1 MNKIKLVKLDFH
13 QTTKLF
19 DKKELAD
26 FKCAPNA
33 FDFDFFKQMG
43 FELDIKKTN
52 VYSVYVIYCPIDELA
67 IGVVAFKKRKDDEL
81 EIVYMLDEKYRQ
93 KGYAKVAVGKALK
106 EIKEEKII
114 NKIVA
119 YVPKDANRSTI
130 LTENQFEVSNEFE
143 KFIEWQ
149 LLNGFY

>member
-1 MNKIKLVKLDFH
+1 MNKVKLVKLDFH
-13 QTTKLF
+13 QMTKLF
-19 DKKELAD
+19 NEKELVD
-26 FKCAPNA
+26 FKCAKNA
-33 FDFDFFKQMG
+33 FNFDFFKQMG
-43 FELDIKKTN
+43 FELDMENTN
-52 VYSVYVIYCPIDELA
+52 LYSMYVIYCPTDELV

-93 KGYAKVAVGKALK
+93 KGYTKLAVGKALK

-119 YVPKDANRSTI
+119 YVPKDAKRSTI